1 MTKSDIYKA
10 ISDLIADCDG
20 ADTNYIIGIND
31 MGRYLAEQVEDEK
44 PAPETKKSARKID
57 LDMGRVKAL
66 RSAGWT
72 IEKIADDLHVSS
84 ATISTR
90 LKQEEGEN
98 AKLD

>member
-1 MTKSDIYKA
+1 MTLEEA
-10 ISDLIADCDG
+10 IKKEEELVR
-20 ADTNYIIGIND
+20 INQESFNE
-31 MGRYLAEQVEDEK
+31 YSNSIFTEYALSCKKCAENQ
-44 PAPETKKSARKID
+44 ID

-66 RSAGWT
+66 RNAGWT